1 MFSSFNFERN
11 TDQGL
16 CMLLIKVYDFL
27 TFAASSPLASLYLTE
42 VLDALLD
49 MPDAQPIGDLDAR
62 TSLHQK
68 VNGKRYIAR
77 LVTLALQH

>member
-27 TFAASSPLASLYLTE
+27 TFAASSPLASLYITE
-42 VLDALLD
+42 VFDALLD
-49 MPDAQPIGDLDAR
+49 MPDA
-62 TSLHQK
+62 
-68 VNGKRYIAR
+68 
-77 LVTLALQH
+77 